1 LPLNTPYY
9 EIDINSFLMA
19 APAPHL
25 VVFSN
30 LELLPSLRGTLL
42 RDGSSVVIEGQWA
55 MKDADFT
62 EEGQSSPFRLIKK
75 SDLVENITPLC
86 DMTLSGSYEGQL
98 HLKKQSGNGTII
110 VEEKM
115 ILYFEKASAAAETPP
130 VATSGEIESVV
141 PPLAPVADTT
151 TTSNNKYNTD
161 TNTDELTIRGDG
173 TNKFGSFMLK
183 GLLSTGVNAH
193 FYRQYVVP
201 VGGTPKGGKKKS
213 SVKSSSS
220 AVKRD
225 GSSSSASKKRAA
237 PAYVAPPAGPSA
249 PRTQRISQHLIR
261 CGDLIKELKRIPQSV
276 YFLEPVDPVKLNIPE
291 YTEVIKKPMDF
302 STITKNITD
311 MIYET
316 PLHFAEDVR
325 LVFKNAII
333 FNQMKDNPVHMAAR
347 EMSTIFEQ
355 KFAQLNISM
364 QSKQG
369 VTAAELAAFSQ
380 RVPKPAAKKKSSSRR
395 SSSSGGG
402 GNRAGY
408 TGKQAALPPDG
419 SYAVMQ
425 EMQQRMLDM
434 QNEILA
440 LRGSVVEPIYDEG
453 PALTLT
459 EKKRLIDDLGL
470 LGPDDEDTM
479 FEIIAEE
486 NDITD
491 GEMDIN
497 LIKTSTLRRLQEF
510 VAGIKAAQ
518 QAEQA
523 ALKVSDPPPTKK
535 SKTEALS
542 QPAQSIVIP
551 STAIAVADPLSAFAA
566 APPSIPIAGT
576 SQGHSGGG
584 RERAYSLD
592 LPDYG
597 AMLSDNINEDP
608 VQLSS
613 GDAWVPKE
621 QSEEVRGGSSVTKEL
636 MKDEWGHTADVAK
649 AQQEEHG

>member
-1 LPLNTPYY
+1 
-9 EIDINSFLMA
+9 MA

-30 LELLPSLRGTLL
+30 LEVLPSLRGTVF
-42 RDGSSVVIEGQWA
+42 RDGGSVVIEGQWA
-55 MKDADFT
+55 MKDSDFAIG
-62 EEGQSSPFRLIKK
+62 GQSSPFRLTKK
-75 SDLVENITPLC
+75 SDLVENITPFC
-86 DMTLSGSYEGQL
+86 DMVLSGTYEGQL
-98 HLKKQSGNGTII
+98 HLKKLNSNG
-110 VEEKM
+110 VVKVDEKM
-115 ILYFEKASAAAETPP
+115 TLYFEKAAVEASGETPTL
-130 VATSGEIESVV
+130 VGE
-141 PPLAPVADTT
+141 
-151 TTSNNKYNTD
+151 NNG
-161 TNTDELTIRGDG
+161 ERTIRGDG
-173 TNKFGSFMLK
+173 KNKFGSFMLK
-183 GLLSTGVNAH
+183 GQLSTGVNAH

-201 VGGTPKGGKKKS
+201 VGGTPKASKKKS
-213 SVKSSSS
+213 SNKSSSG
-220 AVKRD
+220 VKRD
-225 GSSSSASKKRAA
+225 SSSSSSSKRKAA
-237 PAYVAPPAGPSA
+237 PAYVAPPMEPTV
-249 PRTQRISQHLIR
+249 RTQRISQHLIR
-261 CGDLIKELKRIPQSV
+261 CGDLIKELKRLPASV
-276 YFLEPVDPVKLNIPE
+276 YFSEPVDPVKLNIPE

-302 STITKNITD
+302 STVAKNITNVV
-311 MIYET
+311 YET
-316 PLHFAEDVR
+316 PLNYAEDMR
-325 LVFKNAII
+325 LVFKNAIT
-333 FNQMKDNPVHMAAR
+333 FNQMKDNPVHIAAR
-347 EMSTIFEQ
+347 DMSAIFEQ
-355 KFAQLNISM
+355 KFAALNLSM

-380 RVPKPAAKKKSSSRR
+380 RVPKPAKKKSSSRR
-395 SSSSGGG
+395 SSAGGG
-402 GNRAGY
+402 GGGGSRAGY

-425 EMQQRMLDM
+425 EMQQRMMDM
-434 QNEILA
+434 ANEIQA
-440 LRGSVVEPIYDEG
+440 LRGSVVEPVMFDEG

-470 LGPDDEDTM
+470 LGPDEEDTM

-518 QAEQA
+518 KVEQD
-523 ALKVSDPPPTKK
+523 ALKASNPPPAKK
-535 SKTEALS
+535 TKTESLS

-566 APPSIPIAGT
+566 TSPSMPISGT
-576 SQGHSGGG
+576 GDSGGG

-597 AMLSDNINEDP
+597 AMLSDNIHEDA
-608 VQLSS
+608 VQLAS

-636 MKDEWGHTADVAK
+636 MKDEWGQAADLAK
-649 AQQEEHG
+649 AKEERG